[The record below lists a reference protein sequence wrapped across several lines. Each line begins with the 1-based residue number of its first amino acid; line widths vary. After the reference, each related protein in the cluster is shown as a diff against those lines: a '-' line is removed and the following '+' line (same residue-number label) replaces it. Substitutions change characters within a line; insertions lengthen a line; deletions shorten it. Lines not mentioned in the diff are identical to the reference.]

1 MNGTLQTVE
10 VAAAKPYRVEIGR
23 GVLKTC
29 GESIRRVTKAKRIAV
44 ITDTTVEAL
53 YAPTVCESLA
63 QAGFTVSKFAFAPG
77 ETHKTLETI
86 GEILDFLTKNGLTRS
101 DCIVA
106 LGGGIVGDVAGFA
119 ASIYLRGI
127 SVIQLPT
134 TFLAAIDSSV
144 GGKTGV
150 NLPAGKN
157 LAGAFWQ
164 PSYVLCDCGCFA
176 TLPQERFL
184 DGVAE
189 AVKYGVI
196 ADDALFAKLEAGAL
210 ETDLEAICARCVQI
224 KSEFVAA
231 DEFDRGLRQILNL
244 GHTLGHAVEKCSDY
258 AVTHGHAVAIG
269 MVAAAKTAARLGL
282 CAEEVGDRIYD
293 LLTRLGLP
301 TSTEIPVAT
310 LAAVMRGDKKA
321 AGDAI
326 TLVLPAKI
334 GECVLHPVPLSSLE
348 TVFSATKRD

>member
-1 MNGTLQTVE
+1 MNGILHTVE
-10 VAAAKPYRVEIGR
+10 VTASKPYRVEIGR
-23 GVLKTC
+23 NVLAAC
-29 GESIRRVTKAKRIAV
+29 GEAIRPHTKAKRIAV

-53 YAPTVCESLA
+53 YAPTVCESLSS
-63 QAGFTVSKFAFAPG
+63 AGFTVSLFAFAPG
-77 ETHKTLETI
+77 EVHKTLQTVAQ
-86 GEILDFLTKNGLTRS
+86 ILDFLTQNGLTRS

-119 ASIYLRGI
+119 ASVYLRGI

-164 PSYVLCDCGCFA
+164 PAYVLCDCACFQ
-176 TLPQERFL
+176 TLPRETFL
-184 DGVAE
+184 DGAAE

-196 ADDALFAKLEAGAL
+196 ADPKLFESLEQDQLKCGI
-210 ETDLEAICARCVQI
+210 ETTVARCVAI

-231 DEFDRGLRQILNL
+231 DEFDRGLRQILNF

-258 AVTHGHAVAIG
+258 AVTHGHAVAVG
-269 MVAAAKTAARLGL
+269 MAAAAKTAVRLGM
-282 CAEEVGDRIYD
+282 CDAAVSARIEA
-293 LLTRLGLP
+293 LLSVLGLP
-301 TSTEIPVAT
+301 IKTEIDAELLST
-310 LAAVMRGDKKA
+310 VMKNDKKA
-321 AGDAI
+321 AGDEI
-326 TLVLPAKI
+326 TLILPEKI
-334 GECVLHPVPLSSLE
+334 GACRLYAV
-348 TVFSATKRD
+348 ATAELKTIFAAS

>member
-1 MNGTLQTVE
+1 MNGILQTVE

-23 GVLKTC
+23 NVLASSGTA
-29 GESIRRVTKAKRIAV
+29 IRAVTKAKRLAV

-53 YAPTVCESLA
+53 YAPVVCDSLSA
-63 QAGFTVSKFAFAPG
+63 AGFQVCKFAFAPG
-77 ETHKTLETI
+77 ETSKNLETI
-86 GEILDFLTKNGLTRS
+86 GKILDFLTENGLTRT

-134 TFLAAIDSSV
+134 TFLAAVDSSV

-157 LAGAFWQ
+157 LVGAFWQ
-164 PSYVLCDCGCFA
+164 PSYVLCDCACFE
-176 TLPQERFL
+176 TLPQETFL
-184 DGVAE
+184 DGVSE
-189 AVKYGVI
+189 TVKYGVI
-196 ADDALFAKLEAGAL
+196 ADADLFAKLEAGAL
-210 ETDLEAICARCVQI
+210 ETEIEAITARCVAI
-224 KSEFVAA
+224 KSQFVAA
-231 DEFDRGLRQILNL
+231 DEFDRGLRQILNY

-269 MVAAAKTAARLGL
+269 MVAAAKTAVRLGL
-282 CAEEVGDRIYD
+282 CDAAVGERVYA

-301 TSTEIPVAT
+301 TKTDIAVET
-310 LAAVMRGDKKA
+310 LASVMRSDKKA

-334 GECVLHPVPLSSLE
+334 GECVLHPVPLASLE
-348 TVFSATKRD
+348 TVFAG